1 MNPRLSLGDLGEL
14 KVLERLCEIYF
25 QNTGMVVSIHHP
37 GKHGRVE
44 FYPQE
49 ERSEFCRLVQSTP
62 GGRELCLTCDR
73 EGLESARRKR
83 SYHIY
88 RCHAGLVDV
97 AIPLD
102 YKGTEIGSIY
112 TGQVLLEA
120 PSTRRFRQL
129 HGKLRHLGTPAAA
142 LEEAYLRVKVVD
154 KGRLIFF
161 ARLLHLIGNYIIM
174 TENELYLQRAVAEK
188 DRELHRREIEKIKL
202 TKALKELTIAVLEK
216 GNAGRVSE
224 PAGGEGRGRSYVVS
238 RAQQFIRDNYGRDI
252 RLEDVA
258 RAVYLS
264 PNYFSSLFK
273 RVTGSSFRS
282 FLVRTRIQAAQTLL
296 EQTDLPIKDIVTRV
310 GFKDYNY
317 FNRTFSAHADQTP
330 ARYRSARC
338 TPEPGGTAGGQKRGG
353 LTGEQERTAAGGR
366 SGLRERLAGLS

>member
-1 MNPRLSLGDLGEL
+1 MNPRLSLGDLREL
-14 KVLERLCEIYF
+14 KILERLCEIYY

-49 ERSEFCRLVQSTP
+49 ERSEFCRLVQSTRE
-62 GGRELCLTCDR
+62 GRELCLACDR
-73 EGLESARRKR
+73 HGLESARGKS

-112 TGQVLLEA
+112 TGQVLLEPPTA
-120 PSTRRFRQL
+120 RRFSQAFRN
-129 HGKLRHLGTPAAA
+129 LRRLGVSAAA
-142 LEEAYLRVKVVD
+142 LEEAYLQVKVVD
-154 KGRLIFF
+154 RGRLVFF

-174 TENELYLQRAVAEK
+174 AENELFLQRTIAEK
-188 DRELHRREIEKIKL
+188 DRELHRRELEKIKL
-202 TKALKELTIAVLEK
+202 TKALKELTIAVLET
-216 GNAGRVSE
+216 GAAGRGPE
-224 PAGGEGRGRSYVVS
+224 PEGPGDQGRSYVVS
-238 RAQQFIRDNYGRDI
+238 RAQQFISDNYGRDI

-282 FLVRTRIQAAQTLL
+282 YLVGKRIAAAGELL
-296 EQTDLPIKDIVTRV
+296 EQTDLPIKEVVTRV

-317 FNRTFSAHADQTP
+317 FNRTFSAFTELTP
-330 ARYRSARC
+330 ARYRALHGPHEPHGPHGLHDRVRDDGAASIGGDGAARD
-338 TPEPGGTAGGQKRGG
+338 
-353 LTGEQERTAAGGR
+353 
-366 SGLRERLAGLS
+366 REG

>member
-1 MNPRLSLGDLGEL
+1 MAQLSIDDLKDL
-14 KVLERLCEIYF
+14 RILEQLCEIYY

-37 GKHGRVE
+37 GRNGRVD

-49 ERSEFCRLVQSTP
+49 QRSQFCRLVQSSVR
-62 GGRELCLTCDR
+62 GRELCLSCDR
-73 EGLESARRKR
+73 EGLNTARRKS

-112 TGQVLLEA
+112 TGQVLLEV
-120 PSTRRFRQL
+120 PTKRRFRQVFRAL
-129 HGKLRHLGTPAAA
+129 EPLGLESPA
-142 LEEAYLRVKVVD
+142 LEEAFLGVKVVERS
-154 KGRLIFF
+154 RLVFF
-161 ARLLHLIGNYIIM
+161 AKLLHLLGNYIIM
-174 TENELYLQRAVAEK
+174 AENELYLQKTIVLK
-188 DRELHRREIEKIKL
+188 DRELHRNELEKVKL
-202 TKALKELTIAVLEK
+202 EKTLKELTISVLE
-216 GNAGRVSE
+216 S
-224 PAGGEGRGRSYVVS
+224 GGQHQQAEGRGSADNGSYVVS
-238 RAQQFIRDNYGRDI
+238 KAQLFIRANHGKDI

-282 FLVRTRIQAAQTLL
+282 YLVRKRIEAAQVLL
-296 EQTDLPIKDIVTRV
+296 EESDLPIKEIVCRV

-317 FNRTFSAHADQTP
+317 FNRTFAALAGATP
-330 ARYRSARC
+330 ARHRELHRARVPNSE
-338 TPEPGGTAGGQKRGG
+338 TEPVLPGRYGGPEGGT
-353 LTGEQERTAAGGR
+353 
-366 SGLRERLAGLS
+366 S